1 MVNSIWQEFLKIM
14 QQEVGSQ
21 MVETWLKAVSLHQ
34 WDSRENVV
42 YLAAPNSFVKEWL
55 KNNYYSLFEL
65 HLKRLLNVNSLKIV
79 FSDIEGMEK
88 NAEKKDVNELKFAP
102 AHLIAQTGNSKSAIA
117 PRVDVKNIRYINSNY
132 TFDTF
137 VVGSSN
143 KLAFAAAYAV
153 TENPGN
159 IYNPLFMYGGS
170 GLGKTHLLHAI
181 GNAVKL
187 NNKRSSVLYQTAD
200 RFVNEFINAIRFDK
214 VHHFQAKYKDVDVLL
229 IDDVQFIS
237 NKEQTQEAFF
247 HIFNTLYDSH
257 KQIVFSSDTY
267 PQNMNGIAERLRS
280 RLEWGLVADIQA
292 PSVETK
298 VAILKKKAEV
308 SNINLADDVAL
319 FLASR
324 VIANIRALE
333 GSLIQLIAVAS
344 LTRQPISIDLAK
356 KVLIKQNQEGNQQAV
371 DLEDII
377 KHAAD
382 YFSFTVND
390 LRSNSRSK
398 ELSFARQVTMY
409 LMKKMTNKSLQEIG
423 LCLGR
428 KDHSTVIYAVN
439 KIEDV
444 KKKNTDFSAQLLR
457 LEEKIAG

>member
-1 MVNSIWQEFLKIM
+1 VVNSIWQEFLKIM